1 MKCWTVFALVLG
13 SAFVLSLGSRQ
24 LSAQVCGDDE
34 GMVNYYRK
42 NVMDLV
48 ETVKKESLQDF
59 EKAFHQKT
67 MMTNLT
73 LFGSMVD
80 GLLNCLQ
87 KRANDPA
94 TLKEDADA
102 AKGKIDVYNK
112 LKDKIKQDR
121 DALKAVQ
128 TGKDA
133 KALIEKFAFTG

>member
-13 SAFVLSLGSRQ
+13 SAFVLPSGSPQ
-24 LSAQVCGDDE
+24 LSAQVCKDEE
-34 GMVNYYRK
+34 GMVADYK
-42 NVMDLV
+42 KTVTELV
-48 ETVKKESLQDF
+48 ETVKKESLLDF
-59 EKAFHQKT
+59 EKAFHQKNV
-67 MMTNLT
+67 MSKLT

-80 GLLNCLQ
+80 GMISCLQ

-102 AKGKIDVYNK
+102 AKGKIDAYNK

-121 DALKAVQ
+121 DALKAAQ
-128 TGKDA
+128 SEKDA

>member
-13 SAFVLSLGSRQ
+13 SAFVLSLGSLQ
-24 LSAQVCGDDE
+24 LSAQVCTDEE
-34 GMVNYYRK
+34 GMVTSYKK
-42 NVMDLV
+42 NVTDMV

-121 DALKAVQ
+121 ETLKAAQ

>member
-13 SAFVLSLGSRQ
+13 SAFVLSLGALQ
-24 LSAQVCGDDE
+24 LCAQVCGDEE

-42 NVMDLV
+42 NATDLV
-48 ETVKKESLQDF
+48 ETVKKESLPDF
-59 EKAFHQKT
+59 EKGFHQKT

-121 DALKAVQ
+121 ETLKAAQ

>member
-1 MKCWTVFALVLG
+1 MKFWTVFALVLG
-13 SAFVLSLGSRQ
+13 TAFVLSLGSLQ
-24 LSAQVCGDDE
+24 LSAQVCGDEE

-42 NVMDLV
+42 NATDLV

-121 DALKAVQ
+121 ETLKAAQ

>member
-13 SAFVLSLGSRQ
+13 SAFVLSLGSLQ
-24 LSAQVCGDDE
+24 LSAQVCSDDE
-34 GMVNYYRK
+34 GMVNYYKK
-42 NVMDLV
+42 NVTDLV

-67 MMTNLT
+67 MTTNLT
-73 LFGSMVD
+73 LFSSMVD

-87 KRANDPA
+87 KRTNDPT

>member
-1 MKCWTVFALVLG
+1 MKCWAVFALVLG
-13 SAFVLSLGSRQ
+13 SSFVLSLGSLQ
-24 LSAQVCGDDE
+24 LSAQVCSDDE

-42 NVMDLV
+42 NVTDLV